1 MKGYPGKLG
10 ITWDNLMD
18 LGRHNPGD
26 KEERFCMSVFACKTC
41 QEVNGVSKL
50 HKSVSQQMFAPIWKG
65 YFPEENHVG
74 YVTNGVHL
82 PTWCAAEWK
91 SFSRTILMRIF
102 LRPVQSENLG
112 GRLWHPG

>member
-41 QEVNGVSKL
+41 QEV
-50 HKSVSQQMFAPIWKG
+50 A
-65 YFPEENHVG
+65 
-74 YVTNGVHL
+74 
-82 PTWCAAEWK
+82 
-91 SFSRTILMRIF
+91 
-102 LRPVQSENLG
+102 
-112 GRLWHPG
+112 

>member
-41 QEVNGVSKL
+41 QEVKVSASCINRYPSKCL
-50 HKSVSQQMFAPIWKG
+50 RRSG
-65 YFPEENHVG
+65 RD
-74 YVTNGVHL
+74 T
-82 PTWCAAEWK
+82 
-91 SFSRTILMRIF
+91 SRKRTMW
-102 LRPVQSENLG
+102 VM
-112 GRLWHPG
+112 